1 MTVRNVLNKQ
11 ILDDLSGI
19 AVESLAPSLGS
30 IVYGY
35 LTGTSRHPYVN
46 PDYFMKITYLTKNFE
61 QILKDIFIA
70 LNNGGTYA
78 TMLNFDMGTGKTHLM
93 TLIFHLF
100 STIPN
105 KYDTLSISIPIK
117 LGRLRELGYNLDIT
131 KRTAILAIDLRHPS
145 LRDLIRVFEKSLES
159 TGDKVAAQY
168 IAERI
173 EKSSEDEIFYNLSAR
188 DLAEKING
196 RTNIII
202 LLDELFYG
210 VFHIR
215 EAMKGI
221 LKFVTDFVSARRK
234 YSDNKLSA
242 VILLVAT
249 ARSDFER
256 WIIEKS
262 DLEKTDRDLV
272 HQVESFLEQL
282 SRILTH
288 SNTQWLNPEEAL
300 KIIYARLDRDY
311 DPQNPYPF
319 TFHFKEFVE
328 RIMKADSD
336 IPQAQHL
343 RSLIKAMAIFA
354 KTACEENSPWVT
366 PAHFNE
372 DIISVLFLTADQLA
386 LQYRSAFDQGIMYAR
401 GKNNKALEYSI
412 RAIFTSSIVGDA
424 RKLLEAIIAA
434 KSGTEAK
441 VPSADEKYIESVLK
455 FLEFKDEDIANVIRL
470 LDETPNILTIS
481 ARGVPK
487 YFVSPGENLYAIY
500 IKLIEQ
506 RKKELF
512 EQRIKV
518 AKEIIRSLP
527 SITIPDSWFEI
538 RVEERLPSKIERI
551 DNNKLYLYII
561 TDTINQDE
569 IRRWLIDNK
578 KYNLV
583 VTLPELSEEILNSII
598 EYKSIYDS
606 TQEFLEEYLSLHQMI
621 KIEIKENMADLV
633 DKYKKA
639 LIDVM
644 MHRIRDK
651 LGEAYNLL
659 NHALTNMLSKVYW
672 YSPKGIAEPL
682 NISLKE
688 KKFEKPYIHY
698 EIAKESIKDAS
709 DKRIRSFIEDYKSQ
723 LARLINFYHTPEYEL
738 INTIEEYVGKSI
750 KERGDIEL
758 SSDMNVL
765 ELRPS
770 QYFIVTPDAL
780 KNIIKTLS
788 ERLKSNK
795 DIQVSI
801 TDNVLKISK
810 RKEEEKKEIIIVEPR
825 KPELGQKQELEL
837 KPIEEFS
844 DPQKWIN
851 WLFERI
857 INVESIQVNLN
868 IEKVDSK
875 DVPSIKIMLANI
887 KKYVK
892 ESSVKT
898 KDGKF
903 IKCVIRTANHE

>member
-1 MTVRNVLNKQ
+1 
-11 ILDDLSGI
+11 
-19 AVESLAPSLGS
+19 
-30 IVYGY
+30 
-35 LTGTSRHPYVN
+35 
-46 PDYFMKITYLTKNFE
+46 
-61 QILKDIFIA
+61 
-70 LNNGGTYA
+70 
-78 TMLNFDMGTGKTHLM
+78 ML
-93 TLIFHLF
+93 
-100 STIPN
+100 
-105 KYDTLSISIPIK
+105 
-117 LGRLRELGYNLDIT
+117 
-131 KRTAILAIDLRHPS
+131 
-145 LRDLIRVFEKSLES
+145 
-159 TGDKVAAQY
+159 
-168 IAERI
+168 
-173 EKSSEDEIFYNLSAR
+173 
-188 DLAEKING
+188 
-196 RTNIII
+196 
-202 LLDELFYG
+202 
-210 VFHIR
+210 
-215 EAMKGI
+215 
-221 LKFVTDFVSARRK
+221 
-234 YSDNKLSA
+234 
-242 VILLVAT
+242 
-249 ARSDFER
+249 
-256 WIIEKS
+256 
-262 DLEKTDRDLV
+262 
-272 HQVESFLEQL
+272 
-282 SRILTH
+282 
-288 SNTQWLNPEEAL
+288 
-300 KIIYARLDRDY
+300 
-311 DPQNPYPF
+311 
-319 TFHFKEFVE
+319 
-328 RIMKADSD
+328 
-336 IPQAQHL
+336 
-343 RSLIKAMAIFA
+343 
-354 KTACEENSPWVT
+354 
-366 PAHFNE
+366 
-372 DIISVLFLTADQLA
+372 
-386 LQYRSAFDQGIMYAR
+386 
-401 GKNNKALEYSI
+401 
-412 RAIFTSSIVGDA
+412 
-424 RKLLEAIIAA
+424 
-434 KSGTEAK
+434 
-441 VPSADEKYIESVLK
+441 
-455 FLEFKDEDIANVIRL
+455 
-470 LDETPNILTIS
+470 
-481 ARGVPK
+481 
-487 YFVSPGENLYAIY
+487 
-500 IKLIEQ
+500 
-506 RKKELF
+506 
-512 EQRIKV
+512 
-518 AKEIIRSLP
+518 
-527 SITIPDSWFEI
+527 
-538 RVEERLPSKIERI
+538 
-551 DNNKLYLYII
+551 
-561 TDTINQDE
+561 
-569 IRRWLIDNK
+569 
-578 KYNLV
+578 
-583 VTLPELSEEILNSII
+583 
-598 EYKSIYDS
+598 
-606 TQEFLEEYLSLHQMI
+606 

>member
-1 MTVRNVLNKQ
+1 
-11 ILDDLSGI
+11 
-19 AVESLAPSLGS
+19 
-30 IVYGY
+30 
-35 LTGTSRHPYVN
+35 
-46 PDYFMKITYLTKNFE
+46 
-61 QILKDIFIA
+61 
-70 LNNGGTYA
+70 
-78 TMLNFDMGTGKTHLM
+78 
-93 TLIFHLF
+93 
-100 STIPN
+100 
-105 KYDTLSISIPIK
+105 
-117 LGRLRELGYNLDIT
+117 
-131 KRTAILAIDLRHPS
+131 
-145 LRDLIRVFEKSLES
+145 
-159 TGDKVAAQY
+159 
-168 IAERI
+168 
-173 EKSSEDEIFYNLSAR
+173 
-188 DLAEKING
+188 
-196 RTNIII
+196 
-202 LLDELFYG
+202 
-210 VFHIR
+210 
-215 EAMKGI
+215 
-221 LKFVTDFVSARRK
+221 
-234 YSDNKLSA
+234 
-242 VILLVAT
+242 
-249 ARSDFER
+249 
-256 WIIEKS
+256 
-262 DLEKTDRDLV
+262 
-272 HQVESFLEQL
+272 
-282 SRILTH
+282 
-288 SNTQWLNPEEAL
+288 
-300 KIIYARLDRDY
+300 
-311 DPQNPYPF
+311 
-319 TFHFKEFVE
+319 
-328 RIMKADSD
+328 MKADSD

-354 KTACEENSPWVT
+354 KTAYEENSLRVT

-372 DIISVLFLTADQLA
+372 DIISVLFPTADQLA
-386 LQYRSAFDQGIMYAR
+386 LQYRSAFDQAIMYAR

-412 RAIFTSSIVGDA
+412 RAIFTSSLVGDA
-424 RKLLEAIIAA
+424 RKLLEAIIAT
-434 KSGTEAK
+434 KSGTEVK

-455 FLEFKDEDIANVIRL
+455 TLEFEDEDIANAIKL

-500 IKLIEQ
+500 LKLIEQ

-512 EQRIKV
+512 GQRSEM

-527 SITIPDSWFEI
+527 SIAIPDSWFEI
-538 RVEERLPSKIERI
+538 RVEESLPSKIERL

-561 TDTINQDE
+561 TDAINQDE
-569 IRRWLIDNK
+569 IKKRLIDNK

-583 VTLPELSEEILNSII
+583 VALPELSEEILNLII

-606 TQEFLEEYLSLHQMI
+606 TQDFLEEYLSVHQML

-810 RKEEEKKEIIIVEPR
+810 RKEEEKKR
-825 KPELGQKQELEL
+825 
-837 KPIEEFS
+837 
-844 DPQKWIN
+844 N
-851 WLFERI
+851 
-857 INVESIQVNLN
+857 N
-868 IEKVDSK
+868 
-875 DVPSIKIMLANI
+875 
-887 KKYVK
+887 Y
-892 ESSVKT
+892 
-898 KDGKF
+898 
-903 IKCVIRTANHE
+903 C

>member
-1 MTVRNVLNKQ
+1 M
-11 ILDDLSGI
+11 
-19 AVESLAPSLGS
+19 
-30 IVYGY
+30 
-35 LTGTSRHPYVN
+35 
-46 PDYFMKITYLTKNFE
+46 
-61 QILKDIFIA
+61 
-70 LNNGGTYA
+70 
-78 TMLNFDMGTGKTHLM
+78 
-93 TLIFHLF
+93 
-100 STIPN
+100 
-105 KYDTLSISIPIK
+105 
-117 LGRLRELGYNLDIT
+117 
-131 KRTAILAIDLRHPS
+131 
-145 LRDLIRVFEKSLES
+145 
-159 TGDKVAAQY
+159 
-168 IAERI
+168 
-173 EKSSEDEIFYNLSAR
+173 
-188 DLAEKING
+188 
-196 RTNIII
+196 
-202 LLDELFYG
+202 
-210 VFHIR
+210 
-215 EAMKGI
+215 
-221 LKFVTDFVSARRK
+221 
-234 YSDNKLSA
+234 
-242 VILLVAT
+242 
-249 ARSDFER
+249 
-256 WIIEKS
+256 
-262 DLEKTDRDLV
+262 
-272 HQVESFLEQL
+272 
-282 SRILTH
+282 
-288 SNTQWLNPEEAL
+288 L
-300 KIIYARLDRDY
+300 KI
-311 DPQNPYPF
+311 
-319 TFHFKEFVE
+319 E
-328 RIMKADSD
+328 M
-336 IPQAQHL
+336 
-343 RSLIKAMAIFA
+343 
-354 KTACEENSPWVT
+354 
-366 PAHFNE
+366 
-372 DIISVLFLTADQLA
+372 
-386 LQYRSAFDQGIMYAR
+386 
-401 GKNNKALEYSI
+401 
-412 RAIFTSSIVGDA
+412 
-424 RKLLEAIIAA
+424 
-434 KSGTEAK
+434 
-441 VPSADEKYIESVLK
+441 
-455 FLEFKDEDIANVIRL
+455 
-470 LDETPNILTIS
+470 
-481 ARGVPK
+481 
-487 YFVSPGENLYAIY
+487 
-500 IKLIEQ
+500 
-506 RKKELF
+506 
-512 EQRIKV
+512 
-518 AKEIIRSLP
+518 
-527 SITIPDSWFEI
+527 
-538 RVEERLPSKIERI
+538 
-551 DNNKLYLYII
+551 
-561 TDTINQDE
+561 
-569 IRRWLIDNK
+569 
-578 KYNLV
+578 
-583 VTLPELSEEILNSII
+583 
-598 EYKSIYDS
+598 
-606 TQEFLEEYLSLHQMI
+606 
-621 KIEIKENMADLV
+621 KENMADLV